1 MSFHEAMSR
10 YYTNM
15 SLVELRLLRTDE
27 GMRGVSYHS
36 MLYLNLIR
44 GTKDCTV
51 SKLAA
56 MLRISKPG
64 VTAMIGELVKSRLI
78 EKTQSEDDLR
88 VFYLKITPEGERI
101 YAKFSGLGKRIEKRL
116 QKEYT
121 AAEIRKF
128 CKMLETV
135 SACGIEVGASVVS

>member
-15 SLVELRLLRTDE
+15 SLAELRLLRTGE
-27 GMRGVSYHS
+27 GMGGVSYHS

-44 GTKDCTV
+44 GTKDCTA
-51 SKLAA
+51 SKLAE

-64 VTAMIGELVKSRLI
+64 VTAMLGELAKSRLI
-78 EKTQSEDDLR
+78 EKIRSEDDLR

-101 YAKFSGLGKRIEKRL
+101 YAKFTGLGKRIEKRL
-116 QKEYT
+116 KKDYT
-121 AAEIRKF
+121 AAEIHKF
-128 CKMLETV
+128 CEMLETV
-135 SACGIEVGASVVS
+135 SAFGVEVTFRAT